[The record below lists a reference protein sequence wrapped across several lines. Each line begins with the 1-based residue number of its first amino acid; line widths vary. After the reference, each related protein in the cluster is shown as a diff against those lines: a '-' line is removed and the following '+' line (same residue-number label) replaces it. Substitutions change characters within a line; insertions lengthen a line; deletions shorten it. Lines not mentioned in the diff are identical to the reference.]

1 MHKAKEIT
9 LLAHAKPEGGRAML
23 GPLAS
28 EQNAR
33 ECKKGGVGRVCCG
46 TCEKCDAFQ
55 QLVRQLLSRSRC

>member
-1 MHKAKEIT
+1 
-9 LLAHAKPEGGRAML
+9 ML

-55 QLVRQLLSRSRC
+55 QLVRQLQEQQVGAETH